1 MTRAPPDFP
10 FPLDVIANRTLKQFE
25 PKGVPD
31 CGFLANDSN
40 RAEIS
45 FLMEGYLFA
54 RFLSSF
60 SKGGVGTILK
70 LIEQFANRLGLHFT
84 FFIIVYVFN

>member
-1 MTRAPPDFP
+1 
-10 FPLDVIANRTLKQFE
+10 
-25 PKGVPD
+25 
-31 CGFLANDSN
+31 
-40 RAEIS
+40 
-45 FLMEGYLFA
+45 LMEGYLFA